1 MRGMNTEELLFFDGK
16 QEALPLYLCLRERGL
31 EEITDTEFQVKKT
44 QISLKTRR
52 LYGAVSFLAVR
63 RAKLRPNPY
72 LTVTF
77 GLDHCVAVP
86 RIDAAVEAQPNRWT
100 HHVMIGDPSE
110 IDEEL
115 IDWLRQ
121 AAAFSA
127 GKR

>member
-1 MRGMNTEELLFFDGK
+1 MQEISAEELWFFDGK
-16 QEALPLYLCLRERGL
+16 QEALPLYLCLRERL
-31 EEITDTEFQVKKT
+31 RTEMPDTEFQVKKT
-44 QISLKTRR
+44 QISLRNRR

-63 RAKLRPNPY
+63 RAKERPNPY

-77 GLDHCVAVP
+77 GLNHREESP

-100 HHVMIGDPSE
+100 HHVMIGNTAEVD
-110 IDEEL
+110 DEL
-115 IDWLRQ
+115 MNWLRQ

>member
-1 MRGMNTEELLFFDGK
+1 MCGLNTEELWFFDGK
-16 QEALPLYLCLRERGL
+16 QEALPLYLCLRERLL

-44 QISLKTRR
+44 QISLKTQR

-63 RAKLRPNPY
+63 RAKLRPNLY

-77 GLDHCVAVP
+77 GLDHCVEAP